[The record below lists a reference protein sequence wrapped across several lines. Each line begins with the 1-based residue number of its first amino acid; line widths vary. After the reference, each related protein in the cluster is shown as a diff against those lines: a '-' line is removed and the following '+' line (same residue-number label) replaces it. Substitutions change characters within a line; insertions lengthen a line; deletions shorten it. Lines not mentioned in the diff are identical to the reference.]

1 MKNSLNKLMFI
12 PLLSMILVSC
22 NKTTTSYE
30 YNVVEKVKLVSNN
43 VSDYQLVIPNS
54 QNEYIG
60 MAVSEFANVIEMASG
75 ASFEVID
82 ESKKDVNEALPY
94 ISFGKTSLSVE
105 NNVSMPSDKEYLNS
119 GYYLLNKN
127 NNVYILADENY
138 DLEGVLYGT
147 YRLLEILVDYKAYA
161 DDEIYVEECD
171 DVFLPTIEESYV
183 PTFDERELGYKELIT
198 NKTLASRLRLFNKET
213 DNRWA
218 LHGHTST
225 NKYHDLL
232 NQEKYHDEHPEWF
245 ADASAD
251 TFYQLC
257 YTAHGVDYDGMVNEM
272 AKNLYNNYIIKNPTA
287 KYFMIGQEDNRA
299 FCTCEACEAKSH
311 EYGCEGKVSGLIV
324 LFLNDVIEKVE
335 SIMRENNDTDNLNRD
350 IRYVFFG
357 YFQSIKPFKSNL
369 IVPNK
374 KLYIEFAPIEL
385 DFAKDFH
392 TGATNSELSSC
403 LEQWDEILDGRI
415 IVYSYDVNFKNFLMN
430 FNNFGSFKPYLE
442 EYQKHHVKY
451 FYSQG
456 AVINNVTGLTNMRLY
471 VESQLLWDI
480 DQNYED
486 LVHEFMEHY
495 YKDAVESLELYYKI
509 TRDRYTYYVNSTQ
522 TVCGIKSEIVDNLE
536 CWNKPTIDALQNAL
550 NEGLKAIE
558 KYQGVDDE
566 LYTKLYYRIKRE
578 MITTYYVLISY
589 YSDFFSQD
597 ALEEMKADF
606 NSLVNYFKLTKIS
619 EAGSGIE
626 F

>member
-1 MKNSLNKLMFI
+1 MKNVLNKILLI
-12 PLLSMILVSC
+12 PLLSMVLLSC
-22 NKTTTSYE
+22 NKTTTSYD

-43 VSDYQLVIPNS
+43 ASDYQLVIPNS
-54 QNEYIG
+54 QNEYISL
-60 MAVSEFANVIEMASG
+60 AVSEFAFMIEKASG
-75 ASFEVID
+75 ASFVVID
-82 ESKKDVNEALPY
+82 ESTKPIDYSLPF
-94 ISFGKTSLSVE
+94 ISFGRTTLSE
-105 NNVSMPSDKEYLNS
+105 ANGISMPTDKDYFNS
-119 GYYLLNKN
+119 GYYLLNKD
-127 NNVYILADENY
+127 NNVYVLADENY

-161 DDEIYVEECD
+161 DDEIYVKESD
-171 DVFLPTIEESYV
+171 DIYLPKIDESYV
-183 PTFDERELGYKELIT
+183 PSFDERELGYKELIT
-198 NKTLASRLRLFNKET
+198 NKMLASRLRLFTKET
-213 DNRWA
+213 DERWA

-225 NKYHDLL
+225 NKYHNLL
-232 NQEKYHDEHPEWF
+232 NQEKYHENHPEWF

-257 YTAHGVDYDGMVNEM
+257 YTAHGIDYDGMVNEM
-272 AKNLYNNYIIKNPTA
+272 AKNLYNNYIVKSPSS

-299 FCTCEACEAKSH
+299 FCTCDACQQKSR
-311 EYGCEGKVSGLIV
+311 EYGCDGKVSGLIV

-335 SIMRENNDTDNLNRD
+335 SIMRENNDINNLNRD
-350 IRYVFFG
+350 IKYVFFG
-357 YFQSIKPFKSNL
+357 YFQSIKPFDTNK

-392 TGATNSELSSC
+392 TGATNIEMCSC
-403 LEQWDEILDGRI
+403 LEKWDEILDGRI
-415 IVYSYDVNFKNFLMN
+415 IVYSYDVDYKNFLMN

-456 AVINNVTGLTNMRLY
+456 AVVNNVTGLTNMRLF
-471 VESQLLWDI
+471 VESQLLWNLE
-480 DQNYED
+480 QNYED
-486 LVHEFMEHY
+486 LVHDFMKHY
-495 YKDAVESLELYYKI
+495 YKDAAECLELYYKI
-509 TRDRYTYYVNSTQ
+509 TRDRYTYYVNATQ

-536 CWNKPTIDALQNAL
+536 CWNKTTVDALQNAL
-550 NEGLKAIE
+550 NEGLKTIK
-558 KYQGVDDE
+558 KYQGVNDE

-578 MITTYYVLISY
+578 MITTYYLLISY

-597 ALEEMKADF
+597 TLEEMKSDF
-606 NSLVNYFKLTKIS
+606 NHLVSYFKLTKIS
-619 EAGSGIE
+619 EAGAGIG